1 MTRAQNLL
9 SWLRSAEW
17 WDELPYRRIEAL
29 LEECRKA
36 IANVPDKSVFGI
48 GGEGMTHWLLA
59 DELLSR
65 IDEALG
71 ELDGS

>member
-1 MTRAQNLL
+1 MTRTQDLL
-9 SWLRSAEW
+9 SWLRSAKW
-17 WDELPYRRIEAL
+17 WDELPYCRIEAL

-48 GGEGMTHWLLA
+48 GGEGMTHWLVA

-71 ELDGS
+71 ELNGS